1 MLGSTWA
8 QREGSPSWAPF
19 FSPRQCQ
26 NHRPLPPQGQ
36 RPRQGLLRSFISCR
50 ELGVQAGGEGSREP
64 PALSPP
70 RPPPQ
75 WQNLPMGAGL
85 CHLPPSRVRG
95 TGQCG
100 GRGSWAGM
108 GAQAA
113 AAPGMEQ
120 RQPGLAVSPRFPQE
134 MQRAG
139 GSNARGW
146 ASSGPRTPQAPRPT
160 AEHAGSVPGA
170 CRERAV
176 PSFLR

>member
-1 MLGSTWA
+1 M
-8 QREGSPSWAPF
+8 
-19 FSPRQCQ
+19 
-26 NHRPLPPQGQ
+26 
-36 RPRQGLLRSFISCR
+36 LRSFISCR

-85 CHLPPSRVRG
+85 CHLPLSRVRG
-95 TGQCG
+95 MGQCR
-100 GRGSWAGM
+100 GRGAWTGM

-120 RQPGLAVSPRFPQE
+120 WQPGLAVSPRFPQE
-134 MQRAG
+134 MRRAG

-146 ASSGPRTPQAPRPT
+146 ASSGPGTPRAPRPR
-160 AEHAGSVPGA
+160 AEHAGSVPGVCRA
-170 CRERAV
+170 VLPPLSSGLDVLGQLWDRQGRERSYIQSLRMDALTYRCAV
-176 PSFLR
+176 GLEKSN